1 MEFTPPNA
9 PAVVILFLATALLL
23 FSGGVVAAGLAMRGR
38 RRPARRVVEAMA
50 VILVIYFGALLTHS
64 LTSKDLVLEPGQLK
78 YFCEVDCHLAY
89 SVEGVRSV
97 KSVGSGSGAVAIQAP
112 GSFVIVSVKTWF
124 DPNTIAP
131 WRGDRPL
138 RPNPR
143 TIRLEDAAGRS
154 YAVSAA
160 AEKAVAGDSD
170 ARSLLARP
178 LRPGESYTT
187 ELAFELPGPAT
198 EARLLISEDVAE
210 ASFIVSHE
218 NSLFHRKIWFR
229 IPTPEPAGSASPD
242 AAARGSHPADPAR
255 GS

>member
-9 PAVVILFLATALLL
+9 PAVVILFLATASLL
-23 FSGGVVAAGLAMRGR
+23 FSGGMVAAVLATRGR
-38 RRPARRVVEAMA
+38 LRPARRVVEAMA

-97 KSVGSGSGAVAIQAP
+97 KSVGSGAAAIQAP
-112 GSFVIVSVKTWF
+112 GSFVIVSLKTWF
-124 DPNTIAP
+124 DPNTIGP
-131 WRGDRPL
+131 SRGDGPL

-229 IPTPEPAGSASPD
+229 IPTPEPAGSDSPD
-242 AAARGSHPADPAR
+242 AAARGSDPVDPER

>member
-23 FSGGVVAAGLAMRGR
+23 FSGGVAAAVLAIRSR

-97 KSVGSGSGAVAIQAP
+97 KSLGSGAAAIQAP

-131 WRGDRPL
+131 RRGDAPL

-143 TIRLEDAAGRS
+143 SIRLEDAAGRS

-170 ARSLLARP
+170 ARSLMARP

-229 IPTPEPAGSASPD
+229 IPTPEPAGPGSPD